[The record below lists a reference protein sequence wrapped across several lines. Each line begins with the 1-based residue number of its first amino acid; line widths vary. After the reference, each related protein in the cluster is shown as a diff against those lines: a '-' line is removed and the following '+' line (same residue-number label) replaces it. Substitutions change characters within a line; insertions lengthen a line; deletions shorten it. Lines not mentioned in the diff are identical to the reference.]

1 MMSEATQN
9 SLVLID
15 ELGRGTSTWDG
26 AAIARAVLNHFVS
39 NVKCLTVFVTH
50 YKSLTSD
57 EAVAVRNGHMSYCR
71 RSGDEDVGEG
81 EEKDSRVLFLY
92 KLTEGPCESSFGIN
106 VAEMAGLPKSITN
119 LAAKLAIDY
128 EQADGASCAP
138 V

>member
-26 AAIARAVLNHFVS
+26 AAIARAVLYHFVT

-71 RSGDEDVGEG
+71 RSGDEDVREG

-128 EQADGASCAP
+128 EKADRASCTP

>member
-57 EAVAVRNGHMSYCR
+57 ETVAVRNGHMSYCR
-71 RSGDEDVGEG
+71 RSGDED

-128 EQADGASCAP
+128 EQADGASCTP

>member
-39 NVKCLTVFVTH
+39 NIKCPTVFVTH

-57 EAVAVRNGHMSYCR
+57 ETVAVRNGHMSYCR

-81 EEKDSRVLFLY
+81 EVKDSRVLFLY

-119 LAAKLAIDY
+119 LAAKLAIDF
-128 EQADGASCAP
+128 EQPDGASCPP